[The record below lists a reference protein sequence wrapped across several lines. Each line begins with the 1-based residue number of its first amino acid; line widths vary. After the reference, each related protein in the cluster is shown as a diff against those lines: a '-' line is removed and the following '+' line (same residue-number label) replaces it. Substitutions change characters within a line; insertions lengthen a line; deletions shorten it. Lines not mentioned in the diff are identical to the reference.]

1 MSEDLSNPLHKS
13 ETDKSTLLKP
23 SLYGGRFTRMQ
34 YFLYL
39 LAGIIVVEI
48 LSFLIRGVIILNPA
62 MSLIAFLLL
71 LFLLLLIN
79 ILSGIFYFMPIGVK
93 RAHDI
98 GLKGNFVIV
107 VWLGTTI
114 VGWLAPISVF
124 FWGFEAWPVLP
135 LMTLGPNLV
144 YGCILLFSD
153 SEEGTNAYGSSTKY
167 PDTIA

>member
-39 LAGIIVVEI
+39 LAGIIVVGI

-62 MSLIAFLLL
+62 MSLIA

-79 ILSGIFYFMPIGVK
+79 ILTAIFYFMPIAVK
-93 RAHDI
+93 RAHDM

-107 VWLGTTI
+107 LWLVTTI
-114 VGWLAPISVF
+114 VGWLGPIS
-124 FWGFEAWPVLP
+124 GFEAWPILP